1 MKNAFYAIL
10 FLVVMIVAPTIL
22 RLIGIPS
29 YDVFLSNAFGNNI
42 IMGVFFSIA
51 LVTLIIF
58 IMVKSFKYLL
68 PYK

>member
-29 YDVFLSNAFGNNI
+29 YDVFLSHVFGDNI
-42 IMGVFFSIA
+42 ITGISFSIA

>member
-10 FLVVMIVAPTIL
+10 FLVVMIVAPTLL

-29 YDVFLSNAFGNNI
+29 YEVFLSNVFGDNI
-42 IMGVFFSIA
+42 IMGVSFSIA

-68 PYK
+68 HR